1 MKTKIIQIVP
11 AIFAFLAVG
20 LRYFSNWCIDSIPSC
35 YGTWLHSI
43 TFIITRPLYF
53 YALSLLP
60 ITIILAFVPRT
71 IFQSWLRLAA
81 WLVPVSLVAI
91 FITPVTSNS
100 WMPLYFVSREEM
112 AWYLGLFFAAAS
124 LVLIIYKTLAARR
137 NAN

>member
-1 MKTKIIQIVP
+1 MPLSVALGVILISY
-11 AIFAFLAVG
+11 FAGKCGVTETCAYYTSFGPYAMSVLE
-20 LRYFSNWCIDSIPSC
+20 PS
-35 YGTWLHSI
+35 LLF
-43 TFIITRPLYF
+43 TFC
-53 YALSLLP
+53 LLP
-60 ITIILAFVPRT
+60 IAIILIFVPRM

-124 LVLIIYKTLAARR
+124 LVLIIWRFFTARR
-137 NAN
+137 FGQP